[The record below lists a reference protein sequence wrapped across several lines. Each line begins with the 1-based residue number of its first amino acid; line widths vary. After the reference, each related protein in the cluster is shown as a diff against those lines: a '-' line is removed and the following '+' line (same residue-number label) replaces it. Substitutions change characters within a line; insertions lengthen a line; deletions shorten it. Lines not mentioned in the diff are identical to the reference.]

1 MQVEVFSDVVCPWC
15 YIGKRR
21 LEQALDGFAH
31 RDDVT
36 VTFRSFQLDPT
47 TPKDVTGTQVERLAE
62 KYGVSIAQA
71 EAMNA
76 RVSGVAAG
84 VGLDLH
90 LDIAHPANTFDAHRL
105 LHFAAERGTQAALK
119 ERLLTAYFSRG
130 EDVGDPESLADLA
143 AEVGLDR
150 DEARAVLASDRY
162 ADAVREDLSLARAFG
177 IDAVPFFV
185 IDRKYGIAGAQDVAV
200 LRDALEQAWATAH
213 PLTMVGAENAAGASG
228 PGGTADA
235 AGADNCTDGVC
246 RV

>member
-1 MQVEVFSDVVCPWC
+1 MTMQVEVFSDVVCPWC

-36 VTFRSFQLDPT
+36 VTFRSFQLDPSI
-47 TPKDVTGTQVERLAE
+47 PKDVTVTQVERLAE
-62 KYGVSIAQA
+62 KYGVSMAQA

-84 VGLDLH
+84 AGLDFH
-90 LDIAHPANTFDAHRL
+90 LDAAHPANTFDAHRL
-105 LHFAAERGTQAALK
+105 LHFAAEHGKQAELK
-119 ERLLTAYFSRG
+119 ERLMQAYFMRG
-130 EDVGDPESLADLA
+130 EDIGDPESLADLA

-162 ADAVREDLSLARAFG
+162 ADAFREDVSLARAFG
-177 IDAVPFFV
+177 INSVPFFV

-213 PLTMVGAENAAGASG
+213 PLTMVSVGAATGSADEA
-228 PGGTADA
+228 ADA
-235 AGADNCTDGVC
+235 AGAGDCTDGVC